1 MNHTQRYDEW
11 KDIYNW
17 ETCKANREKHGK
29 FLMSIL
35 TSENDGHVLNLNGE
49 WGTGKTEFLKRLYV
63 SLSENNHPVIYIDAW
78 ESDFTNDALN
88 VICSEL
94 LNQLSY
100 IFHKQDNDNGFQ
112 KIKEKVN
119 NLLCS
124 YLSVQ
129 RAATISSAAYKAFSN
144 EPVYSDEIDLVK
156 TFLDVNREPYS
167 LLRSDVK
174 ENNSRLLENMFGS
187 QTALVSG
194 MKDIRNQIT
203 AISDILKNVYELNTP
218 IIVLVDELDRCRP
231 DYAIKTLEVI
241 KHFFDV
247 EGCNFLI
254 ATDTKSLQ
262 ESIKA
267 VYGSNFDSERYLR
280 RFFNQSVAL
289 KRPSIREYL
298 SLKGIDF
305 KEIAGDIEL
314 FPFSFDGGDEY
325 LINFLADLMDNP
337 QLSLRDI
344 ERFLQKIIACL
355 KYVKK
360 YKIKNTK
367 VINFVVL
374 SYSIVTHSIYP
385 EAYNN
390 ASGNNS
396 TMHVI
401 GFSGSKQPLSNFIKF
416 NLQTTV
422 TILSQYKH
430 NLINGARLEF
440 DKPKTLLV
448 LETLN
453 IRDVFNNKSDYTST
467 SIMDEFIRKT
477 NEYHDDPHSWLVWAD
492 YKSLVGLSDAI
503 E

>member
-1 MNHTQRYDEW
+1 
-11 KDIYNW
+11 
-17 ETCKANREKHGK
+17 
-29 FLMSIL
+29 MSIL
-35 TSENDGHVLNLNGE
+35 TSESDGHVLNLNGE

-63 SLSENNHPVIYIDAW
+63 SLSENDHPVIYIDAW
-78 ESDFTNDALN
+78 ESDFTNDPLN

-100 IFHKQDNDNGFQ
+100 IFSSQDNSRFE
-112 KIKEKVN
+112 KIKQKVN

-129 RAATISSAAYKAFSN
+129 RAVTISSATYKAFSN
-144 EPVYSDEIDLVK
+144 DPVYSDELDLVK
-156 TFLDVNREPYS
+156 TFLDINRTPQK
-167 LLRSDVK
+167 LLRNDVK
-174 ENNSRLLENMFGS
+174 ENNNLLLENIFGS

-203 AISDILKNVYELNTP
+203 AISEILHHVYELNTP

-280 RFFNQSVAL
+280 RFFNQSVVL

-298 SLKGIDF
+298 LLKNIKF
-305 KEIAGDIEL
+305 KEVAGDIDL
-314 FPFSFDGGDEY
+314 FPFGFNGGDEV
-325 LINFLADLMDNP
+325 LINFLSDLLDDP
-337 QLSLRDI
+337 KLSLRDI

-355 KYVKK
+355 SYVNK
-360 YKIKNTK
+360 YKTKN
-367 VINFVVL
+367 VSSINFVVL
-374 SYSIVTHSIYP
+374 VYSIVTHSIYP

-390 ASGNNS
+390 QDGSSPVSILGIDDRRQELSKFISHNVQTTLTA
-396 TMHVI
+396 
-401 GFSGSKQPLSNFIKF
+401 FSLYKYDFINGSKSEYNRPIKLLRIEMHQL
-416 NLQTTV
+416 NQLYNNKTDYT
-422 TILSQYKH
+422 
-430 NLINGARLEF
+430 LI
-440 DKPKTLLV
+440 K
-448 LETLN
+448 
-453 IRDVFNNKSDYTST
+453 IRDEIARQIKEYN
-467 SIMDEFIRKT
+467 DEL
-477 NEYHDDPHSWLVWAD
+477 HPWLMWND
-492 YKSLVGLSDAI
+492 YKNLVGLSDAI